1 MNDQQHEVAIVL
13 PIYKSNISSNEEIS
27 LKSLNKYLS
36 DYPIFTIG
44 PFDTKN
50 HFPNYNFMEF
60 NPNNFDSVVS
70 YSKLLLSKEFYKRF
84 SKFKYILIYQLD
96 CLVFSSNLK
105 SWCQLGYDYIGAP
118 IFINL
123 NSPSLDY
130 CFIGNGGLSLRKVS
144 NFIRVFESSHI
155 PKWSIVFNSLLP
167 DINYLDFIKKYR
179 VVKEGRL
186 GVDWYTKNYS
196 LNEDLFWS
204 TRARLF
210 YPSFNIA
217 PSSVALKFSFEANPR
232 FCYDANKK
240 NLPFGAHGWEKW
252 DKKIWMN
259 FI

>member
-1 MNDQQHEVAIVL
+1 M
-13 PIYKSNISSNEEIS
+13 
-27 LKSLNKYLS
+27 
-36 DYPIFTIG
+36 
-44 PFDTKN
+44 
-50 HFPNYNFMEF
+50 
-60 NPNNFDSVVS
+60 
-70 YSKLLLSKEFYKRF
+70 
-84 SKFKYILIYQLD
+84 
-96 CLVFSSNLK
+96 VFSSNLK

-118 IFINL
+118 IFIKL
-123 NSPSLDY
+123 NTPSLDY

-144 NFIRVFESSHI
+144 KFIRVFESSHI

-232 FCYDANKK
+232 FCYDANKN

-252 DKKIWMN
+252 DKKFWMN

>member
-1 MNDQQHEVAIVL
+1 M
-13 PIYKSNISSNEEIS
+13 
-27 LKSLNKYLS
+27 
-36 DYPIFTIG
+36 
-44 PFDTKN
+44 
-50 HFPNYNFMEF
+50 
-60 NPNNFDSVVS
+60 
-70 YSKLLLSKEFYKRF
+70 SKEFYKRF

-118 IFINL
+118 IFIKL
-123 NSPSLDY
+123 NTPSLDY

-144 NFIRVFESSHI
+144 KFIRVFESSHI

-204 TRARLF
+204 TSTLF
-210 YPSFNIA
+210 YPSLILHLPRWRLNFFRNN
-217 PSSVALKFSFEANPR
+217 PS
-232 FCYDANKK
+232 FCYDANKRIFLFSSRLGK
-240 NLPFGAHGWEKW
+240 MG
-252 DKKIWMN
+252 
-259 FI
+259 